1 MARTRLQTS
10 PRRSPSRPRHPAF
23 DLAERHGERR
33 SAMVRTAVHLF
44 NRSGFHATS
53 VEEIARELGLSK
65 ALLYHYFA
73 DKTELLYECYLYA
86 LDCTLAAVTQ
96 AAKGRTGREKL
107 ETYVRLQFETL
118 AGREGAAWVL
128 SDLSALAPQ
137 QRRHVRKQ
145 SRAID
150 QMLQE
155 FLAEGLADGSI
166 VGAEPKITEFFVI
179 GALNWL
185 PRWYRADGTLS
196 GHQLAEIFLRLVIDG
211 LRPRP
216 VEIPQTPRN

>member
-1 MARTRLQTS
+1 MARARLQTS
-10 PRRSPSRPRHPAF
+10 AKRSPSRPRHPAF
-23 DLAERHGERR
+23 DQAERHDQRR
-33 SAMVRTAVHLF
+33 AAMVRTAVHLF

-65 ALLYHYFA
+65 ALLYHYFV

-86 LDCTLAAVTQ
+86 LDCTLAAVSQ
-96 AAKGRTGREKL
+96 AAKAGRTGREKF

-118 AGREGAAWVL
+118 AGSDGAAWVL

-155 FLAEGLADGSI
+155 FLAEGVADGTI
-166 VGAEPKITEFFVI
+166 AGAEPKITEFFVI

-185 PRWYRADGTLS
+185 PRWYKPDGTLT
-196 GHQLAEIFLRLVIDG
+196 GQELAEIFLRLVVEG
-211 LRPRP
+211 LRPR
-216 VEIPQTPRN
+216 RGA

>member
-1 MARTRLQTS
+1 MARPRLQ
-10 PRRSPSRPRHPAF
+10 PGPKRSASRPRHPAF
-23 DLAERHGERR
+23 DPAERHDQRR
-33 SAMVRTAVHLF
+33 AAMVRTAVHLF

-65 ALLYHYFA
+65 ALLYHYFV

-86 LDCTLAAVTQ
+86 LDCTLAAVNE
-96 AAKGRTGREKL
+96 AARTGRTGREKI
-107 ETYVRLQFETL
+107 EAYIRAQFETL
-118 AGREGAAWVL
+118 AGSDGAAWVL
-128 SDLSALAPQ
+128 SDLSALEPQ

-150 QMLQE
+150 GMLQG
-155 FLAEGLADGSI
+155 FLAEGLADGTI
-166 VGAEPKITEFFVI
+166 VGAQPKITEFFVI

-185 PRWYRADGTLS
+185 PRWYKAGGSLS
-196 GHQLAEIFLRLVIDG
+196 GQELAGIFLSLVIDG

-216 VEIPQTPRN
+216 

>member
-1 MARTRLQTS
+1 MQRSTERGTMARTRLQTS
-10 PRRSPSRPRHPAF
+10 PRRSASRPRHPAF
-23 DLAERHGERR
+23 DAAERHDQRR
-33 SAMVRTAVHLF
+33 AAMVRTAVHLF

-86 LDCTLAAVTQ
+86 LDCTLAALTQ
-96 AAKGRTGREKL
+96 AAKLGRTGREKF

-118 AGREGAAWVL
+118 AGEDGAAWVL

-145 SRAID
+145 SRVMD

-155 FLAEGLADGSI
+155 FLAEGLTDGSI
-166 VGAEPKITEFFVI
+166 IGAEPKITEFFVI

-185 PRWYRADGTLS
+185 PRWYKPGGSLS
-196 GHQLAEIFLRLVIDG
+196 GKQLAEIFLRLVVQG
-211 LRPRP
+211 LRPR
-216 VEIPQTPRN
+216 

>member
-1 MARTRLQTS
+1 MARARI
-10 PRRSPSRPRHPAF
+10 PAGIRRSPTRPRHPAF
-23 DLAERHGERR
+23 DVAERHDQRR
-33 SAMVRTAVHLF
+33 AAMVTTAVNLF

-86 LDCTLAAVTQ
+86 LDCTLAALTEAEKV
-96 AAKGRTGREKL
+96 GHTGREKL

-118 AGREGAAWVL
+118 AGRDGAAWVL

-145 SRAID
+145 SRAMD
-150 QMLQE
+150 RRLQG
-155 FLAEGLADGSI
+155 FLAEGLADGTI

-185 PRWYRADGTLS
+185 PRWYNAGGTLTGKELS
-196 GHQLAEIFLRLVIDG
+196 EIFLRLVIDG
-211 LRPRP
+211 LRPR
-216 VEIPQTPRN
+216 

>member
-1 MARTRLQTS
+1 MAR
-10 PRRSPSRPRHPAF
+10 PRPQPSARRNGARPRHPAF
-23 DLAERHGERR
+23 DPAERHDQRR
-33 SAMVRTAVHLF
+33 AAMVQTAVHLF

-65 ALLYHYFA
+65 ALLYHYFV

-86 LDCTLAAVTQ
+86 LDCTLAAVNEAQ
-96 AAKGRTGREKL
+96 RIGRSGREKI
-107 ETYVRLQFETL
+107 ETYVHAQFKTL
-118 AGREGAAWVL
+118 AGADGAAWVL
-128 SDLSALAPQ
+128 SDLSALEPQ

-150 QMLQE
+150 QMLQA

-166 VGAEPKITEFFVI
+166 AGAEPKITEFFLI

-185 PRWYRADGTLS
+185 PRWYKPGGSLT
-196 GHQLAEIFLRLVIDG
+196 GQELAEIFLRLTIDG
-211 LRPRP
+211 LRPRA
-216 VEIPQTPRN
+216 

>member
-1 MARTRLQTS
+1 MARTRLQPS
-10 PRRSPSRPRHPAF
+10 PRRSPPRPRHPAF
-23 DLAERHGERR
+23 DPAERHGERR

-96 AAKGRTGREKL
+96 AAKSGRTGREKL
-107 ETYVRLQFETL
+107 EAYVRLQFETL
-118 AGREGAAWVL
+118 AGKDGAAWVL

-137 QRRHVRKQ
+137 QRRHVRRQ
-145 SRAID
+145 SRAMD

-155 FLAEGLADGSI
+155 FLAEGLRDGSI
-166 VGAEPKITEFFVI
+166 AGAEPKITEFFVI

-185 PRWYRADGTLS
+185 PRWYRVHGTLS
-196 GHQLAEIFLRLVIDG
+196 GQQLGEIFLRLIIDG
-211 LRPRP
+211 LRPRTA
-216 VEIPQTPRN
+216 EIPPAG

>member
-1 MARTRLQTS
+1 MARARLQTS
-10 PRRSPSRPRHPAF
+10 AKRIASRPRHPAF
-23 DLAERHGERR
+23 DPIERHDQRR
-33 SAMVRTAVHLF
+33 AAMVRTAVHLF

-65 ALLYHYFA
+65 ALLYHYFV

-86 LDCTLAAVTQ
+86 LDCTHAALTE
-96 AAKGRTGREKL
+96 AAKVGRTGREKF

-118 AGREGAAWVL
+118 AASDGAAWVL

-145 SRAID
+145 SRVMD
-150 QMLQE
+150 KMLQS
-155 FLAEGLADGSI
+155 FLAEGVTDGSI
-166 VGAEPKITEFFVI
+166 AGAEPKITEFFVI

-185 PRWYRADGTLS
+185 PRWYKPDGTLT
-196 GHQLAEIFLRLVIDG
+196 GGELAEIFLRLVMEG
-211 LRPRP
+211 LRPRA
-216 VEIPQTPRN
+216 

>member
-1 MARTRLQTS
+1 MARARIPIGLK
-10 PRRSPSRPRHPAF
+10 RSPSRPRHPAF
-23 DLAERHGERR
+23 DAAERHDQRR
-33 SAMVRTAVHLF
+33 TAMVTTAVHLF

-86 LDCTLAAVTQ
+86 LDCTLAAVSE
-96 AAKGRTGREKL
+96 AAKVGRTGREKL

-118 AGREGAAWVL
+118 AGSDGAAWVL

-150 QMLQE
+150 QMLQA
-155 FLAEGLADGSI
+155 FLAEGLADGTI

-185 PRWYRADGTLS
+185 PRWYKAGGTLTGKELS
-196 GHQLAEIFLRLVIDG
+196 EIFLRLVIDG
-211 LRPRP
+211 LRPR
-216 VEIPQTPRN
+216 

>member
-10 PRRSPSRPRHPAF
+10 PKRSPLRPRHPAF
-23 DLAERHGERR
+23 DAAERHDQRR
-33 SAMVRTAVHLF
+33 AAMVRTAVHLF

-86 LDCTLAAVTQ
+86 LDCTLAALTQ
-96 AAKGRTGREKL
+96 AAKVGRSGREKL

-118 AGREGAAWVL
+118 AGADGAAWVL

-145 SRAID
+145 SRVMD
-150 QMLQE
+150 KMLQA
-155 FLAEGLADGSI
+155 FLAEGRADGSL
-166 VGAEPKITEFFVI
+166 VGAEPKITEFFII

-185 PRWYRADGTLS
+185 PRWYKPGGSLS
-196 GHQLAEIFLRLVIDG
+196 GKELAEIFLRLVVDG
-211 LRPRP
+211 LGPR
-216 VEIPQTPRN
+216 Q

>member
-1 MARTRLQTS
+1 MARPRLQPSVKRTA
-10 PRRSPSRPRHPAF
+10 SRPRHPAF
-23 DLAERHGERR
+23 DPAERHDQRR

-65 ALLYHYFA
+65 ALLYHYFV

-86 LDCTLAAVTQ
+86 LDCTLAAVNE
-96 AAKGRTGREKL
+96 AARTGRTGREKI
-107 ETYVRLQFETL
+107 EAYVRAQFETL
-118 AGREGAAWVL
+118 AAADGAAWVL
-128 SDLSALAPQ
+128 SDLSALEPQ

-150 QMLQE
+150 AMLQA
-155 FLAEGLADGSI
+155 FLAEGLADGTI
-166 VGAEPKITEFFVI
+166 AGAQPKITEFFLI

-185 PRWYRADGTLS
+185 PRWYKPGGTLS
-196 GHQLAEIFLRLVIDG
+196 GKQLADIFLRLVVDG

-216 VEIPQTPRN
+216 